1 MLGVHKGL
9 KVDAKQFACAHAS
22 LILAYNIPTLA
33 RHCLNLG
40 KGVLMKKVLI
50 ISFTIWFSSSLLA
63 NDSKV
68 DLNAFA
74 KLYFDKMVAT
84 QRPAATKKEVEEYL
98 ALLTDDVGH
107 SHLPWDTDDSRLPS
121 GKADKRKGMTFYL
134 GAHTEYKAEL
144 LDVFTFNQ
152 SAVAIRY
159 KNYAKGIHPQNNQPV
174 EYSQTMMEVLEIENG
189 KVAVIRKYHE

>member
-1 MLGVHKGL
+1 
-9 KVDAKQFACAHAS
+9 
-22 LILAYNIPTLA
+22 
-33 RHCLNLG
+33 
-40 KGVLMKKVLI
+40 MKKIL
-50 ISFTIWFSSSLLA
+50 LLA
-63 NDSKV
+63 LTILFANPLIAKESKI

-84 QRPAATKKEVEEYL
+84 QMPGASEKELEAYL

-107 SHLPWDTDDSRLPS
+107 SHLPWATDDSRLPS

-144 LDVFTFNQ
+144 LDVFAFNQ

-159 KNYAKGIHPQNNQPV
+159 KNYAKGIHPQNNQPI
-174 EYSQTMMEVLEIENG
+174 EYSQTMMEVLEIEDG